1 MKTWFLAALF
11 ASVTC
16 YPLAGAVA
24 EAGDKQNV
32 VLPTAGT
39 LGADIRASRR
49 LSLTKSGSPIHAPYR
64 GWSYLAQKLRQE
76 GISEQ
81 AIRAVYYDKR
91 MPYFSFIP
99 FALSP
104 REGHAMYRRF
114 LQEQTLQVGRSF
126 LKRHEY
132 TFQKAEKSFRVSRY
146 VVAALLLIET
156 HVGKNTGKDL
166 VINRLSRLASVGDP
180 DNLVLNY
187 QRLAKEDPTVTIE
200 AVQARAQYLEDTFF
214 PEVRALFEMK
224 LEKRMNLFELRGS
237 SAGAFGLPQFLPSNF
252 LRFGVDANRDGV
264 TSLFHEEDAILST
277 ANFLS
282 HHGWHDDAPKE
293 EQRKVLWKY
302 NRSDAYVEAAINVAE
317 RLR

>member
-1 MKTWFLAALF
+1 
-11 ASVTC
+11 
-16 YPLAGAVA
+16 
-24 EAGDKQNV
+24 
-32 VLPTAGT
+32 
-39 LGADIRASRR
+39 
-49 LSLTKSGSPIHAPYR
+49 
-64 GWSYLAQKLRQE
+64 
-76 GISEQ
+76 
-81 AIRAVYYDKR
+81 
-91 MPYFSFIP
+91 
-99 FALSP
+99 
-104 REGHAMYRRF
+104 MYRRF

-180 DNLVLNY
+180 ENLVLNY
-187 QRLAKEDPTVTIE
+187 QRLAKDDPTVTIE

-214 PEVRALFEMK
+214 PEVRALFDMK
-224 LEKRMNLFELRGS
+224 LEKKMNLFELRGS

-252 LRFGVDANRDGV
+252 LRFGIDANRDGV

-282 HHGWHDDAPKE
+282 HHGWHDDAPE
-293 EQRKVLWKY
+293 EERRKVLWKY